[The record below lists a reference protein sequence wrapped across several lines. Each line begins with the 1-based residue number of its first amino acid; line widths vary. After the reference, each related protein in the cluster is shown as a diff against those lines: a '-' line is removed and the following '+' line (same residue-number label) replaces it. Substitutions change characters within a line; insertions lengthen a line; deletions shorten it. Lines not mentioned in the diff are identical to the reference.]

1 MEIRADFHI
10 HSKYARATSKDM
22 DIDHLA
28 KFAKIKGL
36 DVVGTG
42 DFTHPKWLNEIE
54 NKLEEQDGL
63 LKLKDFS
70 SDVKFILSGE
80 ISSIYTQDGKVHRV
94 HNLILMPS
102 IESVKK
108 LNDEL
113 RSRGCNL
120 NSDGRPIIGLSSKQL
135 LEIVLETDKEAVFI
149 PAHIWTPWFSLFGS
163 KSGFNTI
170 EDCFQELTPF
180 IKTMETGLSSDPEMN
195 WKFSLLDNITLI
207 SNSDSHSPDNLAREC
222 NVLNCDLSYISIADA
237 IQSDDK
243 NKFLYTVEFYPEE
256 GKYHYD
262 GHKDCNICLSPEES
276 KKYNN
281 LCPVCH
287 KPLVIGVA
295 NRVFELA
302 DKEKIDISNK
312 IPFKSLIPLKQIISQ
327 ILNTGVSSKKVI
339 SYYNFLI
346 EKFGN
351 ELDILIKIE
360 QKQFDEAGF
369 NDIGEK
375 IAKMRKNEVER
386 KPGYDG
392 VYGVIRVL

>member
-149 PAHIWTPWFSLFGS
+149 PAHI
-163 KSGFNTI
+163 
-170 EDCFQELTPF
+170 
-180 IKTMETGLSSDPEMN
+180 
-195 WKFSLLDNITLI
+195 
-207 SNSDSHSPDNLAREC
+207 
-222 NVLNCDLSYISIADA
+222 
-237 IQSDDK
+237 
-243 NKFLYTVEFYPEE
+243 
-256 GKYHYD
+256 
-262 GHKDCNICLSPEES
+262 
-276 KKYNN
+276 
-281 LCPVCH
+281 
-287 KPLVIGVA
+287 
-295 NRVFELA
+295 
-302 DKEKIDISNK
+302 
-312 IPFKSLIPLKQIISQ
+312 
-327 ILNTGVSSKKVI
+327 
-339 SYYNFLI
+339 
-346 EKFGN
+346 
-351 ELDILIKIE
+351 
-360 QKQFDEAGF
+360 
-369 NDIGEK
+369 
-375 IAKMRKNEVER
+375 
-386 KPGYDG
+386 
-392 VYGVIRVL
+392 

>member
-1 MEIRADFHI
+1 
-10 HSKYARATSKDM
+10 
-22 DIDHLA
+22 
-28 KFAKIKGL
+28 
-36 DVVGTG
+36 
-42 DFTHPKWLNEIE
+42 
-54 NKLEEQDGL
+54 
-63 LKLKDFS
+63 
-70 SDVKFILSGE
+70 
-80 ISSIYTQDGKVHRV
+80 
-94 HNLILMPS
+94 
-102 IESVKK
+102 
-108 LNDEL
+108 
-113 RSRGCNL
+113 
-120 NSDGRPIIGLSSKQL
+120 
-135 LEIVLETDKEAVFI
+135 
-149 PAHIWTPWFSLFGS
+149 
-163 KSGFNTI
+163 
-170 EDCFQELTPF
+170 
-180 IKTMETGLSSDPEMN
+180 
-195 WKFSLLDNITLI
+195 
-207 SNSDSHSPDNLAREC
+207 
-222 NVLNCDLSYISIADA
+222 VLNCDLSYISIADA